1 MKDQSWSVA
10 IFTARETPEVLAA
23 TIAAA
28 EIACAGVPSTIDV
41 IVNGNRALADA
52 IATTIG
58 PLARS
63 TLRIWFIALADKS
76 HAWNQYVE
84 TIAPACD
91 VSFFIDGY
99 ARPAEDSLRLIA
111 RTLAENPEAWA
122 ASGVPT
128 VGRSAKRLRGR
139 MQSEGGIHGNLY
151 ALRRSTLALL
161 KAKGFRFPLGIY
173 RNDPLLGAVVCFSA
187 DPGAHRWNAKRL
199 AVVPAATWTNDP
211 LRWMR
216 WSSIVAHWKRMQRQ
230 AQGVLENAAVR
241 QHLALD
247 RLPPESLPRTVA
259 ELVARWRAAHP
270 DKALAL
276 LWHPLRRRAARQL
289 ALRRDWSLAELPPE
303 LLLERE
309 SAAAGDL
316 SAES

>member
-10 IFTARETPEVLAA
+10 IFTSRETPELLAA
-23 TIAAA
+23 AITAA

-52 IATTIG
+52 ITATIG
-58 PLARS
+58 HSASS

-99 ARPAEDSLRLIA
+99 ARLAADSLRLIA
-111 RTLAENPEAWA
+111 RTLAENSEAWA

-128 VGRSAKRLRGR
+128 VGRSAKHLRGR

-151 ALRRSTLALL
+151 ALRGSTLALL
-161 KAKGFRFPLGIY
+161 KAKGFRFPLGMY
-173 RNDPLLGAVVCFSA
+173 RNDPLLGAVVCFSG

-199 AVVPAATWTNDP
+199 AVVPAATWTNDT
-211 LRWMR
+211 LRLTR
-216 WSSIVAHWKRMQRQ
+216 WSSIVTQWKRVQRQ

-247 RLPPESLPRTVA
+247 RLLPETLPRTAA

-270 DKALAL
+270 DEARAL
-276 LWHPLRRRAARQL
+276 LRHPLRRRAAREL
-289 ALRRDWSLAELPPE
+289 ALRRDWSLAKRAPE
-303 LLLERE
+303 LLRERK
-309 SAAAGDL
+309 GGL
-316 SAES
+316 R